1 MNTKALIVKIKISKL
16 GQSEKDDELT
26 DEIHQRSIEIV
37 EQRLHGIGEDA
48 GRYTTALY
56 PRRLQGDRRHRG
68 KGLPLPPQP
77 ARQVAHPQLARLDL
91 PRSLR

>member
-26 DEIHQRSIEIV
+26 DEIH
-37 EQRLHGIGEDA
+37 RLHGIGEDA